1 MRAENRRHK
10 ACKEEHVDFELA
22 EEHRMLKELV
32 AKFVR
37 DELSPLESGVME
49 REAEGKGL
57 SLLEEDRA
65 RLDKRSHELGLW
77 GLDAP
82 EDVGGSDL
90 PMVAMVGVEEEI
102 GRAVTPYI
110 FPPDSPNLRMLME
123 AASERQRQAY
133 LAPYVAGKTISAI
146 GISEPG
152 AGSDPAGMTTRAVR
166 DGDDWII
173 NGRKIWISRAADA
186 DFTILMAVT
195 DRDKGARGGI
205 SAFLVD
211 KGTPGFNVL
220 RKIPMLGGQFTYE
233 IALEDCRVEGW
244 KVLGEEGAG
253 FAPMQTRLGTRR
265 IQMAAWSIGMAQR
278 ALDMMLEYTPQRKTF
293 GAPLSDRQAIQF
305 WVTEAA
311 TKIHAARLMT
321 YDCAWKLDEKRDV
334 RSEISMIKWYATEMA
349 YETVD
354 RAMQAFGAMGMTK
367 ELPLQLMQA
376 KIRTMRIYDGPTEVH
391 KWVVARNLFRPY
403 Q

>member
-1 MRAENRRHK
+1 M
-10 ACKEEHVDFELA
+10 DFELA
-22 EEHRMLKELV
+22 EEHRMLKDLV
-32 AKFVR
+32 ANFVR
-37 DELSPLESGVME
+37 DELMPLEAGVLA
-49 REAEGKGL
+49 RDAEGKGL
-57 SLLEEDRA
+57 GIGPAEHA
-65 RLDKRSHELGLW
+65 RLDKVAHELGLF

-90 PMVAMVGVEEEI
+90 PMTAMVGVEEEI
-102 GRAVTPYI
+102 GRCITPYTL
-110 FPPDSPNLRMLME
+110 PPDSPNLRMLMQTVD
-123 AASERQRQAY
+123 ERQRAAY

-166 DGDDWII
+166 DGEDWVI

-186 DFTILMAVT
+186 DFTILMALT
-195 DRDKGARGGI
+195 DTEKRARGGI

-220 RKIPMLGGQFTYE
+220 RRIPMIGGAYTYE

-244 KVLGEEGAG
+244 KLLGQEGAG

-265 IQMAAWSIGMAQR
+265 IQMAAWSVGMAQR
-278 ALDMMLEYTPQRKTF
+278 ALDMIVEYAPQRKTF
-293 GAPLSDRQAIQF
+293 GMPLSERQAIQF
-305 WVTEAA
+305 WVAEAA
-311 TKIHAARLMT
+311 TKIHATRLMT
-321 YDCAWKLDEKRDV
+321 YDCAWKLDQGRDV
-334 RSEISMIKWYATEMA
+334 RNEISMIKWYATEMA

-367 ELPLQLMQA
+367 ELPLAQMQA
-376 KIRTMRIYDGPTEVH
+376 KLRTMRIYDGPTEVH
-391 KWVVARNLFRPY
+391 KWVVARNLLGTRK
-403 Q
+403 